1 MFSQGIYNYDIGLCS
16 HVKCKVNDNKP
27 RDGQRTPAKDIGKEC
42 NGTSQA
48 SIYSPL
54 VAAGHVIM
62 AISDG

>member
-1 MFSQGIYNYDIGLCS
+1 MITNLGMSI
-16 HVKCKVNDNKP
+16 
-27 RDGQRTPAKDIGKEC
+27 RAPAQDVEKEC
-42 NGTSQA
+42 SGTSQA